1 MKKIVLLVTIFL
13 FVLSA
18 SGSAVFA
25 VDKKDSQP
33 ARKSLTVMLDWFIN
47 PDFAPLIIAREKGF
61 FARHGLDVKIME
73 PADPNDPPKLA
84 AAGKV
89 DIAVTSQPLQLLH
102 IDNGLP
108 LVRIATL
115 VAVPL
120 NTVMVMADSGIEKPA
135 QLAGKKVGYSI
146 GGFESL
152 LLNTMLKESGLGAND
167 VETVNVNF
175 SITPS
180 LLGGKVDA
188 VIGGYA
194 AFELNQLEL
203 EGKKGRVFNVEE
215 YGVPVYDELI
225 LVSNRK
231 NIEDSE
237 RAATLR
243 HFVDALAE
251 GTRYLVKHQQ
261 ESWQLFIKTNP
272 QDLDNE
278 LNRRAWHDFLP
289 LFALRPAA
297 LDRARYLRLAR
308 FFKENGMIKEV
319 PPLDDFAVE
328 LP

>member
-1 MKKIVLLVTIFL
+1 MKRAVLFSTVFCLFLTI
-13 FVLSA
+13 SITTGYAADKAA
-18 SGSAVFA
+18 SRPAL
-25 VDKKDSQP
+25 KK
-33 ARKSLTVMLDWFIN
+33 LTVMLDWFIN

-61 FARHGLDVKIME
+61 FASHGLDVEIIE

-120 NTVMVMADSGIEKPA
+120 NTVMVMADSGIEDLK

-152 LLNTMLKESGLGAND
+152 LLNTMLRESGLGADD

-175 SITPS
+175 SIAPS

-215 YGVPVYDELI
+215 HGVPVYDELI
-225 LVSNRK
+225 LVSNKKHIADR
-231 NIEDSE
+231 EQ
-237 RAATLR
+237 AALLR

-261 ESWQLFIKTNP
+261 ESWQLFIKTRP

-297 LDRARYLRLAR
+297 LDRARYLRLAQ

>member
-1 MKKIVLLVTIFL
+1 MKRAVLFSTVFCLFLTI
-13 FVLSA
+13 SITTGYAADKAA
-18 SGSAVFA
+18 SRPAL
-25 VDKKDSQP
+25 KK
-33 ARKSLTVMLDWFIN
+33 LTVMLDWFIN

-61 FARHGLDVKIME
+61 FASHGLDVEIIE

-120 NTVMVMADSGIEKPA
+120 NTVMVMADSGIEDLK

-152 LLNTMLKESGLGAND
+152 LLNTMLRESGLGADD
-167 VETVNVNF
+167 VETVN
-175 SITPS
+175 
-180 LLGGKVDA
+180 
-188 VIGGYA
+188 
-194 AFELNQLEL
+194 
-203 EGKKGRVFNVEE
+203 
-215 YGVPVYDELI
+215 GVPVYDELI
-225 LVSNRK
+225 LVSNKKHIADR
-231 NIEDSE
+231 EQ
-237 RAATLR
+237 AALLR

-261 ESWQLFIKTNP
+261 ESWQLFIKTRP

-297 LDRARYLRLAR
+297 LDRARYLRLAQ